1 MGYHCMEKMI
11 DFLVKIIVRA
21 IVGVA
26 IIFFLNMYLE
36 SKEIDVHV
44 GINPITVT
52 TSGVLGTP
60 GVALLYG
67 IAAYRGF

>member
-1 MGYHCMEKMI
+1 MEKMM
-11 DFLVKIIVRA
+11 DFFVKIMVRA

-36 SKEIDVHV
+36 SKEIEVHV

-52 TSGVLGTP
+52 ASGVLGTP

-67 IAAYRGF
+67 IAAYQGF